1 MIPKNN
7 MKRVYTVRMFLF
19 DSSTFANTTI
29 DEVFASDDSLKDV
42 AENWLNSYA
51 EDAPLALTDFVNFLL
66 RSAGCDIQVTV
77 DHINDPDNAAGRLA
91 DIQTEYQA
99 VGFDRLG
106 GKFGC

>member
-1 MIPKNN
+1 MKPKNN
-7 MKRVYTVRMFLF
+7 MKRVSIVRMFLC
-19 DSSTFANTTI
+19 DLSGSANTTI
-29 DEVFASDDSLKDV
+29 DEVFAGDDSLKHV

-99 VGFDRLG
+99 VGVHNIN
-106 GKFGC
+106 GKFCC